1 MSIFYHYAH
10 FYDRLYEDKD
20 YSAECDF
27 LEEVFGRFAEAPV
40 RGILDLGCGT
50 GGHAVILADR
60 GYDVTGVDRS
70 EVMLA
75 AAREKVGDRTI
86 RLHQADVRE
95 VRLGRKFDAV
105 ISMFAVMSYM
115 TTNEDLEAVFRTARE
130 HLNPGG
136 LFVFDAWFGP
146 GVFSDPPTDRMK
158 EVVNGDERIIRFA
171 HPEMDVVKQVVTV
184 NFRVLRF
191 RGNEL
196 LEDVSEAH
204 PMRPLF
210 VQEIEFL
217 AQRTGMAF
225 VNTYPFLELDKSVH
239 GTDWIVF
246 SILQSAIQERPFG
259 AFGS

>member
-1 MSIFYHYAH
+1 MTVFGKYAT
-10 FYDRLYEDKD
+10 FYDSLYTDKD

-27 LEEVFGRFAEAPV
+27 LEQVFDRFAPKPV
-40 RGILDLGCGT
+40 KSILDLGCGT

-60 GYDVTGVDRS
+60 GYDVAGVDRS

-75 AAREKVGDRTI
+75 AAREKVGARTI
-86 RLHQADVRE
+86 ALHQADVRE
-95 VRLGRKFDAV
+95 LRLGRKFDAV

-115 TTNEDLEAVFRTARE
+115 TANEDLDAVFKTARE

-158 EVVNGDERIIRFA
+158 EVIKGNERIIRFA
-171 HPEMDVVKQVVTV
+171 HPEIDVVKQVVTV
-184 NFRVLRF
+184 HFRVLRF
-191 RGNEL
+191 RGSQL

-210 VQEIEFL
+210 VQELRFF
-217 AQRTGMAF
+217 AQHNG
-225 VNTYPFLELDKSVH
+225 LELVH
-239 GTDWIVF
+239 VCPFMVDSGSLHLHDWISHTVVKA
-246 SILQSAIQERPFG
+246 L
-259 AFGS
+259 